1 MSSLQL
7 KYKKL
12 KYELKYL
19 ELEVEETEDKFRE
32 CINNFEK
39 VLREKM
45 GKDFED
51 PNKDKGVKLNQKK
64 QKEIKNDKQSSEV
77 KKVYRKIVS
86 KTHPDKLEQ
95 LPNNTIKKKLIKH
108 YKKAV
113 EHYNNNN
120 VVGLFDL
127 ADELDI
133 KLPEIDE
140 SHIAMMTKQTDA
152 LEREINAYRMSNA
165 LIWYN
170 SENREETMKQIIES
184 LKQAGRI

>member
-32 CINNFEK
+32 CIGKFEK
-39 VLREKM
+39 AFREKM
-45 GKDFED
+45 GDDFED
-51 PNKDKGVKLNQKK
+51 PNKNKGVKLNQKK
-64 QKEIKNDKQSSEV
+64 QEEIKNDKQSSEV

-140 SHIAMMTKQTDA
+140 SYIEKMSMEVNSLKNKIKRYKD
-152 LEREINAYRMSNA
+152 SNA
-165 LIWYN
+165 WIWYH
-170 SENREETMKQIIES
+170 STGEMAEKIMEQIVS
-184 LKQAGRI
+184 KL

>member
-39 VLREKM
+39 ALREKI
-45 GKDFED
+45 GNDFED
-51 PNKDKGVKLNQKK
+51 PNKDKGIKLNQKK
-64 QKEIKNDKQSSEV
+64 QEEIKNDKQSSEV

-140 SHIAMMTKQTDA
+140 SYIEK
-152 LEREINAYRMSNA
+152 MST
-165 LIWYN
+165 
-170 SENREETMKQIIES
+170 EVES
-184 LKQAGRI
+184 LKNKIKRYKDSNAWIWYHSTGEMAENIMNQIVSKL

>member
-39 VLREKM
+39 ALREKM
-45 GKDFED
+45 GNDFED

-64 QKEIKNDKQSSEV
+64 QEQIKNDKQSSEV

-140 SHIAMMTKQTDA
+140 SYIEKMSTEVMSLRNKIKRYKD
-152 LEREINAYRMSNA
+152 SNA
-165 LIWYN
+165 WIWYH
-170 SENREETMKQIIES
+170 STGEMAENIMNQIVS
-184 LKQAGRI
+184 KL

>member
-39 VLREKM
+39 ALRDKM
-45 GKDFED
+45 GNDFED

-64 QKEIKNDKQSSEV
+64 QEQIKNDKQSSEV

-140 SHIAMMTKQTDA
+140 SYIEKMSTEVMSLKNKIKRYKD
-152 LEREINAYRMSNA
+152 SNA
-165 LIWYN
+165 WIWYH
-170 SENREETMKQIIES
+170 STGEMAENIMNQIVS
-184 LKQAGRI
+184 KL

>member
-45 GKDFED
+45 GNDFED

-64 QKEIKNDKQSSEV
+64 QEEIKNDKQSSEV

-140 SHIAMMTKQTDA
+140 SYIEKMSMEVNSLKSKIQRYKD
-152 LEREINAYRMSNA
+152 SNA
-165 LIWYN
+165 WIWYH
-170 SENREETMKQIIES
+170 STGEMAENIMNQIVS
-184 LKQAGRI
+184 KL

>member
-39 VLREKM
+39 ALRDKM
-45 GKDFED
+45 GNDFED

-64 QKEIKNDKQSSEV
+64 QEEIKNDKQSSEV

-140 SHIAMMTKQTDA
+140 SYIEKMSM
-152 LEREINAYRMSNA
+152 EINSLKSKIQRYKDSNA
-165 LIWYN
+165 WIWYH
-170 SENREETMKQIIES
+170 STGEMAENIMNQIVS
-184 LKQAGRI
+184 KL

>member
-39 VLREKM
+39 AFREKM
-45 GKDFED
+45 GDDFED
-51 PNKDKGVKLNQKK
+51 PNKDKGVKLNQNKK
-64 QKEIKNDKQSSEV
+64 EEIKNDQQSTEV

-120 VVGLFDL
+120 MVGLFDL

-140 SHIAMMTKQTDA
+140 SYIERMETETKSLKDKIQRYKD
-152 LEREINAYRMSNA
+152 SNA
-165 LIWYN
+165 WIWYH
-170 SENREETMKQIIES
+170 STGEMAENILNQIVS
-184 LKQAGRI
+184 KL

>member
-39 VLREKM
+39 AFREKM
-45 GKDFED
+45 GDDFED

-64 QKEIKNDKQSSEV
+64 QEEIKNDKQSSEV

-108 YKKAV
+108 YKRAV

-140 SHIAMMTKQTDA
+140 SYIEKMSM
-152 LEREINAYRMSNA
+152 EINSLKSKIQRYKDSNA
-165 LIWYN
+165 WIWYH
-170 SENREETMKQIIES
+170 STGDMAENIMNQIVS
-184 LKQAGRI
+184 KL

>member
-39 VLREKM
+39 ALREKM
-45 GKDFED
+45 GNDFED

-64 QKEIKNDKQSSEV
+64 QEEIKNDKQSSEV

-140 SHIAMMTKQTDA
+140 SYIIRM
-152 LEREINAYRMSNA
+152 EEEIKSLKVKIQRYQKSNA
-165 LIWYN
+165 WIWYH
-170 SENREETMKQIIES
+170 STGEMAENIMNQIVS
-184 LKQAGRI
+184 KL

>member
-39 VLREKM
+39 AFREKM
-45 GKDFED
+45 GDDFED
-51 PNKDKGVKLNQKK
+51 PNKDKGVKLNQNKK
-64 QKEIKNDKQSSEV
+64 EEIKNDQQSTEV

-140 SHIAMMTKQTDA
+140 SYIEKMSTEVISLKSKIKRYKD
-152 LEREINAYRMSNA
+152 SNA
-165 LIWYN
+165 WIWYH
-170 SENREETMKQIIES
+170 STGEMAENIMNQIVS
-184 LKQAGRI
+184 KL

>member
-39 VLREKM
+39 ALREKM
-45 GKDFED
+45 GNDFED

-64 QKEIKNDKQSSEV
+64 QEEIKNDKQSSEV

-140 SHIAMMTKQTDA
+140 SYIEKMSMEVNSLKSKIKRYKD
-152 LEREINAYRMSNA
+152 SNA
-165 LIWYN
+165 WIWHH
-170 SENREETMKQIIES
+170 STGEMAENIMNQIVS
-184 LKQAGRI
+184 KL

>member
-39 VLREKM
+39 ALREKM
-45 GKDFED
+45 GNDFED

-64 QKEIKNDKQSSEV
+64 QEQIKNDKQSSEV

-140 SHIAMMTKQTDA
+140 SYIEK
-152 LEREINAYRMSNA
+152 MST
-165 LIWYN
+165 
-170 SENREETMKQIIES
+170 EVES
-184 LKQAGRI
+184 LKNKIKRYKDSNAWIWYHSTGEMAENIMNQIVSKL

>member
-39 VLREKM
+39 ALREKI
-45 GKDFED
+45 GNDFED
-51 PNKDKGVKLNQKK
+51 PNKDKGIKLNQKK
-64 QKEIKNDKQSSEV
+64 QEEIKNDKQSSEV

-140 SHIAMMTKQTDA
+140 SYIEKMSTEVMSLKNKIKRYKD
-152 LEREINAYRMSNA
+152 SNA
-165 LIWYN
+165 WIWYH
-170 SENREETMKQIIES
+170 STGEMAENIMNQIVS
-184 LKQAGRI
+184 KL

>member
-39 VLREKM
+39 ALREKM
-45 GKDFED
+45 GNDFED

-64 QKEIKNDKQSSEV
+64 QEEIKNDKQSSEV

-140 SHIAMMTKQTDA
+140 SYIEKMSTEVMSLRNKIKRYKD
-152 LEREINAYRMSNA
+152 SNA
-165 LIWYN
+165 WIWYH
-170 SENREETMKQIIES
+170 STGEMAENIMNQIVS
-184 LKQAGRI
+184 KL

>member
-1 MSSLQL
+1 MSLLQL

-12 KYELKYL
+12 KYKLKYL

-39 VLREKM
+39 AFREKM
-45 GKDFED
+45 GDDFED
-51 PNKDKGVKLNQKK
+51 PNKDKGVKLNQNKK
-64 QKEIKNDKQSSEV
+64 EEIKNDQQSTEV

-95 LPNNTIKKKLIKH
+95 LPNNTIKKKLIKQ
-108 YKKAV
+108 YKEAV
-113 EHYNNNN
+113 VHYNNNN
-120 VVGLFDL
+120 MVGLFDL

-140 SHIAMMTKQTDA
+140 SYIK
-152 LEREINAYRMSNA
+152 RM
-165 LIWYN
+165 
-170 SENREETMKQIIES
+170 ETETES
-184 LKQAGRI
+184 LKNKIKRYKDSNAWIWYHSTGEIAKNILNQIISKL

>member
-39 VLREKM
+39 AFREKM
-45 GKDFED
+45 GDDFED

-64 QKEIKNDKQSSEV
+64 QEEIKNDKQSSEV

-140 SHIAMMTKQTDA
+140 SYIEKMSMEVNSLRGKIKRYKD
-152 LEREINAYRMSNA
+152 SNA
-165 LIWYN
+165 WIWHH
-170 SENREETMKQIIES
+170 STGEMAENIMNQIVS
-184 LKQAGRI
+184 KL

>member
-39 VLREKM
+39 ALRDKM
-45 GKDFED
+45 GNDFED

-64 QKEIKNDKQSSEV
+64 QEEIKNDKQSSEV

-140 SHIAMMTKQTDA
+140 SYIERMETETKSLKDKIQRYKD
-152 LEREINAYRMSNA
+152 SNA
-165 LIWYN
+165 WIWYH
-170 SENREETMKQIIES
+170 STGEMAENIMNQIVS
-184 LKQAGRI
+184 KL

>member
-19 ELEVEETEDKFRE
+19 ELEVEETEDKFRV
-32 CINNFEK
+32 CINEFEK
-39 VLREKM
+39 AFKEEM
-45 GKDFED
+45 GDDYED
-51 PNKDKGVKLNQKK
+51 PNKDKTIKLNQNKK
-64 QKEIKNDKQSSEV
+64 DEIKNEDQSHEV

-120 VVGLFDL
+120 MVGLFDL

-140 SHIAMMTKQTDA
+140 SYI
-152 LEREINAYRMSNA
+152 ERMETETESLRKKIKRYKDSNA
-165 LIWYN
+165 WIWYH
-170 SENREETMKQIIES
+170 STGEMAQKILKQIVSNIN
-184 LKQAGRI
+184 

>member
-39 VLREKM
+39 ALRDKM
-45 GKDFED
+45 GNDFED

-64 QKEIKNDKQSSEV
+64 QEEIKNDKQSSEV

-140 SHIAMMTKQTDA
+140 SYIEKMSTEVMSLKNKIKRYKD
-152 LEREINAYRMSNA
+152 SNA
-165 LIWYN
+165 WIWYH
-170 SENREETMKQIIES
+170 STGEMAENIMNQIVS
-184 LKQAGRI
+184 KL

>member
-39 VLREKM
+39 ALRDKM
-45 GKDFED
+45 GNDFED

-95 LPNNTIKKKLIKH
+95 LPNNTNKKKLIKH

-140 SHIAMMTKQTDA
+140 SYIEKMSTEVMSLKNKIKRYKD
-152 LEREINAYRMSNA
+152 SNA
-165 LIWYN
+165 WIWYH
-170 SENREETMKQIIES
+170 STGEMAENIMNQIVS
-184 LKQAGRI
+184 KL

>member
-39 VLREKM
+39 ALREKM
-45 GKDFED
+45 GNDFED

-64 QKEIKNDKQSSEV
+64 QEQIKNDKQSSEV

-140 SHIAMMTKQTDA
+140 SYIEK
-152 LEREINAYRMSNA
+152 MST
-165 LIWYN
+165 
-170 SENREETMKQIIES
+170 EVES
-184 LKQAGRI
+184 LKNKIKRYKDSNAWIWYHSTGDMAENIMNQIVSKL